1 MSLWKKLVASL
12 EPPKPP
18 QPGEFAYYDEATQA
32 SIRRIEAGVDR
43 MLASESEALTHFG
56 MPLPT
61 IKKPLYID
69 IPSSPQP
76 NFAYVV
82 LPAFDTPAHR
92 QYRVHKLQPVQPPQ
106 AQPYSKTNKKEDGFF
121 RHTGLFS
128 TFCVLGCDCD
138 LEAFDRDFE
147 AHGFSYVIGHYPG
160 KWFNRD
166 PYAFYHLANGF
177 FTLNSWKVGDP
188 KDPYPM
194 GVGTDKELRP
204 YHFSEYQSQYD
215 VAKWATD
222 PLEQIEGFTA
232 EGVRQIERRM
242 EFLQKL
248 CPDHYTISSRPELR
262 WKTVVINEHC
272 PISFLMEMP
281 LPELAVN
288 HDYIHLKI
296 LPAPETKP
304 SLCTQ
309 FFESLKGLH
318 TPILFALVATEAAI
332 YYELACAP
340 TDKASVLHQLQIH
353 FPEFAVNDY
362 TPPPNACQHLCT
374 AGLKP
379 PYPATK
385 TANDF
390 TLDPYVQLTAQLAEL
405 RDPDCVRF
413 EVLFAPLP
421 ERAFELLLEQT
432 IYWDKKNGRIL
443 QQKAPGWMCA
453 PRIAATSATLV
464 RNIEHTF
471 LAQYGITGEAWQT
484 ISEYLPVES
493 ADTSTGDFIAAN
505 SSAPLAQSLPPS
517 VAPVVNRT
525 ADEIAQSATK
535 ILNDLFDEIAA
546 LPDEEVEEQPALTA
560 PPRQQAVPVWG
571 ILSTAELVA
580 LAHFPTSTLQSERLE
595 TTSMKTKFPPTLYTE
610 TTPTAIAIGKAS
622 HRNQTVTVTLPAQV
636 RDRHVYIVGKS
647 GMGKSTL
654 ITNMAAQDIQ
664 AGRGVAII
672 DPHGDLVDDLLPYI
686 PPERIADTILFNPAD
701 KAHPVT
707 LSPLA
712 CSDEDEYEQVVSDLV
727 TTMSR
732 LTESWGHQI
741 EYLFRAIFN
750 TLVRVPGA
758 TFIDVHDIIAS
769 EKRREE
775 LLRQITHPRVL
786 NFWYEQFDT
795 LLPKS
800 ARLPILTRMERV
812 VDSPTLSRILSS
824 AESRLNF
831 TDVIE
836 NKKIFLARLSKG
848 EIGEDSV
855 KLLGS
860 ILTSQIQLAIMR
872 RARISKEQRT
882 PFYLYVD
889 EFQNFTTPTFET
901 ILSEARKYQLSL
913 TFAHQ
918 FISQLND
925 QMRSAILGNV
935 STVMMFALDIADAR
949 KLEGQLGSY
958 THDDVAQLPK
968 HHLFCRPATSSQ
980 DTFPME
986 TLAPL
991 PRHAINSTRAIVEH
1005 TRSTY
1010 SATATAQPESVM
1022 QMPEIS
1028 HVELKPATPPPL
1040 PVSTLVL
1047 SRTPQPGAQVRLL
1060 KAEPPNG
1067 LSTKEKIL
1075 FYVQQA
1081 EYLATPHLI
1090 TLCFGSYS
1098 TEASKKANASAI
1110 LKDLIEN
1117 KQLRMQPFGRGNV
1130 YFTGRTPNPTA
1141 HNLAVRDL
1149 FVKLTS
1155 SGYALADLQF
1165 AYEHIPGCVPDLYVG
1180 FSAESGEVVT
1190 TFWEYDTGT
1199 EGMAEI
1205 ERKLKRYAATGY
1217 DRLVFVVPGDA
1228 RRQQLLR
1235 TINQPGV
1242 YVVVLDE
1249 LSGLA
1254 EPVFW
1259 VPGQSAPQPLFEP

>member
-1 MSLWKKLVASL
+1 MDNAARHQSGKGATPTKSHRSKSQEEPQMSLFKKIVQAFESPRQ
-12 EPPKPP
+12 EEAPPKTKREYAPKRP
-18 QPGEFAYYDEATQA
+18 EPHQLTRAYLNSLNDSRVYPEER
-32 SIRRIEAGVDR
+32 RRILMPILLYIQEHPDDVDAYPEIERGSIQYVIKANAERLAKEAENLTSLGLPLPRQLTDLTLKTAVDLIYLGISGTTYIYPTFELPPYVAFAVATP
-43 MLASESEALTHFG
+43 LASSLDQKLDALYNKDKRVFYTTYCILG
-56 MPLPT
+56 DAAAVAAARET
-61 IKKPLYID
+61 CARQGIT
-69 IPSSPQP
+69 
-76 NFAYVV
+76 AVV
-82 LPAFDTPAHR
+82 E
-92 QYRVHKLQPVQPPQ
+92 Q
-106 AQPYSKTNKKEDGFF
+106 
-121 RHTGLFS
+121 
-128 TFCVLGCDCD
+128 
-138 LEAFDRDFE
+138 
-147 AHGFSYVIGHYPG
+147 YPG
-160 KWFNRD
+160 RWLNRD
-166 PYAFYHLANGF
+166 PYALYQVIQHPEMQKLF
-177 FTLNSWKVGDP
+177 DP
-188 KDPYPM
+188 KI
-194 GVGTDKELRP
+194 
-204 YHFSEYQSQYD
+204 S
-215 VAKWATD
+215 
-222 PLEQIEGFTA
+222 PLAAVQGFTPDQL
-232 EGVRQIERRM
+232 RQRER
-242 EFLQKL
+242 
-248 CPDHYTISSRPELR
+248 HLR
-262 WKTVVINEHC
+262 LLGSAATGAYIHNRAGESE
-272 PISFLMEMP
+272 PISAPPQDLYLTRPLLCEISLDLDKSPP
-281 LPELAVN
+281 LPALELPPDA
-288 HDYIHLKI
+288 ITLKI
-296 LPAPETKP
+296 LLGSDTRLNVAEQFLDGCRTAQAPV
-304 SLCTQ
+304 
-309 FFESLKGLH
+309 
-318 TPILFALVATEAAI
+318 LFGFRSSDSAQYFYLT
-332 YYELACAP
+332 CAP
-340 TDKASVLHQLQIH
+340 ADWPLIEQQLRACY
-353 FPEFAVNDY
+353 PEFEAIEHNNEALPEAQTLIATQQY
-362 TPPPNACQHLCT
+362 QYYP
-374 AGLKP
+374 LKP
-379 PYPATK
+379 GARFSVDPYRMLFTLLADDTHPATV
-385 TANDF
+385 DI
-390 TLDPYVQLTAQLAEL
+390 QM
-405 RDPDCVRF
+405 
-413 EVLFAPLP
+413 LFAPVPVKVVTKLARFTLFRSNQERFDP
-421 ERAFELLLEQT
+421 ERHKQLEKKQPPWSVVVSFTGTDRSLLE
-432 IYWDKKNGRIL
+432 RV
-443 QQKAPGWMCA
+443 
-453 PRIAATSATLV
+453 SAS
-464 RNIEHTF
+464 F
-471 LAQYGITGEAWQT
+471 LRQYETVEQSWQFC
-484 ISEYLPVES
+484 E
-493 ADTSTGDFIAAN
+493 
-505 SSAPLAQSLPPS
+505 
-517 VAPVVNRT
+517 
-525 ADEIAQSATK
+525 
-535 ILNDLFDEIAA
+535 
-546 LPDEEVEEQPALTA
+546 PALDIE
-560 PPRQQAVPVWG
+560 PPWNL
-571 ILSTAELVA
+571 LSTAELAA
-580 LAHFPTSTLQSERLE
+580 LAHFPGKDIQSDRLE
-595 TTSMKTKFPPTLYTE
+595 TISMKTKLSPTLYTE
-610 TTPTAIAIGKAS
+610 TTPTAIAIGQTS
-622 HRNQTVTVTLPAQV
+622 HRKQTVTVRLPAQV

-664 AGRGVAII
+664 AGRGVAIV
-672 DPHGDLVDDLLPYI
+672 DPHGDLIDDLLPYI
-686 PPERIADTILFNPAD
+686 PPERIEDTIFFNPAD

-775 LLRQITHPRVL
+775 LLRQVNHPRVL
-786 NFWYEQFDT
+786 NFWYEQFET

-812 VDSPTLSRILSS
+812 VDSPTLSRILNS

-836 NKKIFLARLSKG
+836 NKKIFLGRLSKG

-872 RARISKEQRT
+872 RARMAKEQRT

-918 FISQLND
+918 FVSQLND

-958 THDDVAQLPK
+958 TSDDVAQLPK

-991 PRHAINSTRAIVEH
+991 PRHAVNSTRAIIEY
-1005 TRSTY
+1005 TRATY
-1010 SATATAQPESVM
+1010 SATAKPQPAAEVVKL
-1022 QMPEIS
+1022 PETP
-1028 HVELKPATPPPL
+1028 HVASKPAAPPSAPR
-1040 PVSTLVL
+1040 PT
-1047 SRTPQPGAQVRLL
+1047 RTPQPGAKVRLL
-1060 KAEPPNG
+1060 KAEPPDG

-1110 LKDLIEN
+1110 LKDLIES

-1130 YFTGRTPNPTA
+1130 YFTGRTPNPTN

-1149 FVKLTS
+1149 FVKLTR
-1155 SGYALADLQF
+1155 SGYAVADLQF
-1165 AYEHIPGCVPDLYVG
+1165 AYEHIPGCVPDLYVS
-1180 FSAESGEVVT
+1180 FSGEDGEAVS

-1205 ERKLKRYAATGY
+1205 ERKLKRYGATGY

-1242 YVVVLDE
+1242 YVVMLEE

-1254 EPVFW
+1254 ESVF
-1259 VPGQSAPQPLFEP
+1259 